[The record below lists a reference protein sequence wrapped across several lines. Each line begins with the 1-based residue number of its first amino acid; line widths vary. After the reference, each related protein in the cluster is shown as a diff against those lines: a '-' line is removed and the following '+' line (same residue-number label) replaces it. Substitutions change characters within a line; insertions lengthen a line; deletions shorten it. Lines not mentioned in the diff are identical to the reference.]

1 MLDPAFISEAYAQVV
16 GFDLA
21 TIHEGPRTMAGGNA
35 VEAPNAT
42 SKSDQCKYRSRVV
55 MRYRVMQSSSSGR
68 GQLWLCAEYTWVAN
82 GGDRRQVDELVNVR
96 AAPAR

>member
-1 MLDPAFISEAYAQVV
+1 VLDPAFISEAYAQVV

-42 SKSDQCKYRSRVV
+42 QKRSV
-55 MRYRVMQSSSSGR
+55 
-68 GQLWLCAEYTWVAN
+68 
-82 GGDRRQVDELVNVR
+82 
-96 AAPAR
+96 